1 MKKLLISALAIAAA
15 AVIVPVTHNSVVTGA
30 GPIPDFSAL
39 LPDCTT
45 NNWAK
50 PCYFPDSGN
59 TDSGSAWLGECSNSV
74 TNFCYTATVNGQ
86 PAPSKFKIVA
96 SVGAYKTNTPSE
108 SIAGYEAYIHAFAL
122 PTGNT
127 LNNDYWG
134 SSDRPGNQGNNGGE
148 IDLSG
153 VTIDGRALKET
164 DVIKVVVKYKT
175 SGLPQYSVVVS
186 EDGTM
191 DFSMTGQDMTLTLEG
206 KPARVAIETASQH
219 ITLDPQSTFDPA
231 TLAPNKC
238 GLPNMRFVAC
248 NVDKADSNP
257 LAFYSRSKSFINSP
271 GADVP
276 GPIWVSTNATY
287 FHFPN
292 VEFDSATKKYVMRVK
307 TGAPHFLADGTTLH
321 TGSFSAFLPNG
332 ILTQWGIEKTEEALK
347 AALAISITKD
357 DVSTAATPTFVISEL
372 GVRVKFPR
380 IDYSA
385 PVLAVGQAPAGGA
398 PAPATTAPATTTTTT
413 TTAPKAVVVTKT
425 LRKGASSSLTKLIA
439 LKGKGKATWRASGG
453 CRISG
458 AKLVAPKKAGKC
470 TLSLSQAKYLKTPA
484 SKRTIKITVK

>member
-1 MKKLLISALAIAAA
+1 
-15 AVIVPVTHNSVVTGA
+15 
-30 GPIPDFSAL
+30 
-39 LPDCTT
+39 
-45 NNWAK
+45 
-50 PCYFPDSGN
+50 
-59 TDSGSAWLGECSNSV
+59 
-74 TNFCYTATVNGQ
+74 
-86 PAPSKFKIVA
+86 
-96 SVGAYKTNTPSE
+96 
-108 SIAGYEAYIHAFAL
+108 
-122 PTGNT
+122 
-127 LNNDYWG
+127 
-134 SSDRPGNQGNNGGE
+134 
-148 IDLSG
+148 
-153 VTIDGRALKET
+153 
-164 DVIKVVVKYKT
+164 
-175 SGLPQYSVVVS
+175 
-186 EDGTM
+186 M

-206 KPARVAIETASQH
+206 KPARVAIESAAQH

-292 VEFDSATKKYVMRVK
+292 VEFDNATKKYVMRVK

-332 ILTQWGIEKTEEALK
+332 ILTQWGIKKDEDALK

-372 GVRVKFPR
+372 GVRVKFPQ
-380 IDYSA
+380 ISYSA

-398 PAPATTAPATTTTTT
+398 PATATTVAATTT
-413 TTAPKAVVVTKT
+413 TTAPKAAVVTKT
-425 LRKGASSSLTKLIA
+425 LRKGASSSLTSLIRPS
-439 LKGKGKATWRASGG
+439 GKGKATWRASGG

-458 AKLVAPKKAGKC
+458 AKLIAPAKAGKC

-484 SKRTIKITVK
+484 SKRTISITVK

>member
-15 AVIVPVTHNSVVTGA
+15 AVIVPISHNSVVTGA

-134 SSDRPGNQGNNGGE
+134 SSDRPGNQGNNGGV

-153 VTIDGRALKET
+153 VTIDGRALNQT
-164 DVIKVVVKYKT
+164 DTIKVVVKYKT

-206 KPARVAIETASQH
+206 KPARVAIEAASQH
-219 ITLDPQSTFDPA
+219 ITLDLNSTFDPA

-238 GLPNMRFVAC
+238 GIPNMRYIAC
-248 NVDKADSNP
+248 NVDKAESNP
-257 LAFYSRSKSFINSP
+257 LAFYARSKSFINSP

-292 VEFDSATKKYVMRVK
+292 VEFDNTTKKYLMRIK

-332 ILTQWGIEKTEEALK
+332 ILTQWGIEKTEDALK
-347 AALAISITKD
+347 AALAVSITKD
-357 DVSTAATPTFVISEL
+357 DVSTPATPTFVIGDL

-385 PVLAVGQAPAGGA
+385 PVLAVGQAG
-398 PAPATTAPATTTTTT
+398 ATTATPTTAAATTTTT

-439 LKGKGKATWRASGG
+439 LKGKGKATWRATGG
-453 CRISG
+453 CRIKG
-458 AKLVAPKKAGKC
+458 ATLIAPAKAGKC
-470 TLSLSQAKYLKTPA
+470 TLTLSQAKYLKTPA
-484 SKRTIKITVK
+484 SRRSISITVK

>member
-1 MKKLLISALAIAAA
+1 MKKLFISVLAIAATA
-15 AVIVPVTHNSVVTGA
+15 IIVPVSHNSVVTGA

-134 SSDRPGNQGNNGGE
+134 SSDRPGNQGNNGGV

-206 KPARVAIETASQH
+206 KPARVAIEAASQH

-248 NVDKADSNP
+248 NVNKADSNP

-292 VEFDSATKKYVMRVK
+292 VEFDNTTKKYLMRIK

-332 ILTQWGIEKTEEALK
+332 ILTQWKIEKTEAALK
-347 AALAISITKD
+347 TALAVSITKD
-357 DVSTAATPTFVISEL
+357 DVSVPATPTFVIGDL
-372 GVRVKFPR
+372 GVRVVLPR

-385 PVLAVGQAPAGGA
+385 PVLAVGQAPEGGA
-398 PAPATTAPATTTTTT
+398 PSTATTVAATTTTT
-413 TTAPKAVVVTKT
+413 AKAVVVTKT
-425 LRKGASSSLTKLIA
+425 LRKGASSSLTSLIRPS
-439 LKGKGKATWRASGG
+439 GKGKATWRASGG

-458 AKLVAPKKAGKC
+458 AKLIAPAKAGKC

-484 SKRTIKITVK
+484 SKRTISITVK

>member
-1 MKKLLISALAIAAA
+1 
-15 AVIVPVTHNSVVTGA
+15 V
-30 GPIPDFSAL
+30 
-39 LPDCTT
+39 
-45 NNWAK
+45 NN
-50 PCYFPDSGN
+50 
-59 TDSGSAWLGECSNSV
+59 E
-74 TNFCYTATVNGQ
+74 
-86 PAPSKFKIVA
+86 PAPSNFKIVA
-96 SVGAYKTNTPSE
+96 SVGAYKTHTPSE

-122 PTGNT
+122 PAGNT

-134 SSDRPGNQGNNGGE
+134 SSDRPRDQGTYGGVAGGV

-153 VTIDGRALKET
+153 VTISGRPLNQT
-164 DVIKVVVKYKT
+164 DTIKVVVKYKT

-186 EDGTM
+186 EEGTM

-206 KPARVAIETASQH
+206 KPARVAIEAASQH

-292 VEFDSATKKYVMRVK
+292 VEFDNATKKYVMRVK

-357 DVSTAATPTFVISEL
+357 DVSTAATPTFVISDL

-398 PAPATTAPATTTTTT
+398 PAPATTAPATTTTPTT
-413 TTAPKAVVVTKT
+413 NETQAVVVTKT

-453 CRISG
+453 CRIKG
-458 AKLVAPKKAGKC
+458 ATLVAPAKAGKC
-470 TLSLSQAKYLKTPA
+470 TLTLSQAKYLKTPA
-484 SKRTIKITVK
+484 SRRSISITVK

>member
-1 MKKLLISALAIAAA
+1 MKKLFISILAIAAA
-15 AVIVPVTHNSVVTGA
+15 AVIVPVSQNSVATGA
-30 GPIPDFSAL
+30 GSIPDFSAL

-45 NNWAK
+45 SNWAK

-86 PAPSKFKIVA
+86 PAPATFKVVA
-96 SVGAYKTNTPSE
+96 NVGAYKTNTPSE
-108 SIAGYEAYIHAFAL
+108 SIAGYEAYIHAYAL

-134 SSDRPGNQGNNGGE
+134 SSDRPRDQGNNGGVV
-148 IDLSG
+148 DLSG
-153 VTIDGRALKET
+153 VTINGRALNQT
-164 DVIKVVVKYKT
+164 DTIKVVVKYKT

-186 EDGTM
+186 EDGAM
-191 DFSMTGQDMTLTLEG
+191 DFSITGQDMTLTLEG
-206 KPARVAIETASQH
+206 KPARVAIEAASQH

-257 LAFYSRSKSFINSP
+257 LAFYARSKSFINSP

-292 VEFDSATKKYVMRVK
+292 VEYDNATKKYVMRVK

-332 ILTQWGIEKTEEALK
+332 ILTQWGIKKDEDSLK
-347 AALAISITKD
+347 AALAVSITKD
-357 DVSTAATPTFVISEL
+357 DVSTAATPTFVIGDL
-372 GVRVKFPR
+372 GVRVKFPQ
-380 IDYSA
+380 ISYSA
-385 PVLAVGQAPAGGA
+385 PVLAVGQAG
-398 PAPATTAPATTTTTT
+398 ATTATPTTAAATTTTTTT
-413 TTAPKAVVVTKT
+413 TTAPKAAVVTKT
-425 LRKGASSSLTKLIA
+425 LRKGASSSLTSLIRPI
-439 LKGKGKATWRASGG
+439 GKGKATWRATGG
-453 CRISG
+453 CRVSG
-458 AKLVAPKKAGKC
+458 TKLVAPTKAGKC
-470 TLSLSQAKYLKTPA
+470 TLTLSQAKLLKTPA
-484 SKRTIKITVK
+484 SKRTINITVK